1 MVSGEDNLCKTDA
14 VVPGSELV
22 VAIVIF
28 VAIVIVVTAAQR
40 QSFHTSVPGEICPFE
55 NSCPDHR
62 QESRE

>member
-55 NSCPDHR
+55 NS
-62 QESRE
+62 